1 MNLPK
6 KTANLQTHGLT
17 LADYAAE
24 KALPLAYLRQLGLRD
39 TKFRGF
45 PAISIPYADQLGR
58 ETCVRIR
65 MSLTGQRFCWR
76 AGAKPSPYGL
86 DRLEEA
92 RIAKTVILVEGESDA
107 QTLWHHQSPA
117 LGLPGASSWQ
127 ESWGNLLAGIDII
140 YVVIEPDQGGSA
152 LMAKL
157 AKSSLRDRI
166 LCIRLDG
173 HKDVSD
179 LHRHSPEHFVDALE
193 TAKKR
198 ALSLT
203 EIQNAVDQ
211 AQYEEDQ
218 KVCAKIA
225 KSRDILTLV
234 AESTVQSG
242 FVGETSTLK
251 FLYLAVTSRVLTRPI
266 SVVVKGPSSAGK
278 SAVVDRALSYFSEDA
293 YHCVSSMS
301 ERAMAY
307 SEEPLV
313 HRMLVVYEAAGM
325 KGEMASYLIRSLLS
339 EGRIRYE
346 TVEKTAEG
354 MRPRLI
360 EREGPTGLLVTT
372 TDLNLH
378 PENETRMFS
387 LLATDNA
394 EQTTAV
400 MASMARKHAGRLTLP
415 TDFGPWHAFQRC
427 LARGEVEV
435 TIPFAEAI
443 AAGIHPVAVRLRRDF
458 GALLHLVQAHAVLHR
473 ATRERDEQGRI
484 IAELADY
491 SAIYTLLDPILAD
504 GLGTSV
510 SVTMRETVRAVAC
523 IVAEQGAASITDV
536 AGALSLDTSAA
547 SRRVHAAIK
556 RGFLQNDE
564 LQPRRRARIVLDM
577 ALPAD
582 RGILPPPASLQV
594 CRANGSEP

>member
-1 MNLPK
+1 M
-6 KTANLQTHGLT
+6 AF
-17 LADYAAE
+17 
-24 KALPLAYLRQLGLRD
+24 LRQLGLRD
-39 TKFRGF
+39 TKFRGL
-45 PAISIPYADQLGR
+45 PAISISYADQLGR

-76 AGAKPSPYGL
+76 TGAKPSPYGL
-86 DRLEEA
+86 DRLEDA
-92 RIAKTVILVEGESDA
+92 RIAKTITLVEGDSDA
-107 QTLWHHQSPA
+107 QTLWHHELPA
-117 LGLPGASSWQ
+117 LGLPGATSWQ
-127 ESWGNLLAGIDII
+127 DSWGNLLAGIDSIF
-140 YVVIEPDQGGSA
+140 VVIEPDQGGSA

-157 AKSSLRDRI
+157 AKSALRDRI
-166 LCIRLDG
+166 RCIQLG
-173 HKDVSD
+173 VHKDVSE
-179 LHRHSPEHFVDALE
+179 LHRHEPEHFVAAMEAAKSRAVSLAEVQDA
-193 TAKKR
+193 A
-198 ALSLT
+198 
-203 EIQNAVDQ
+203 DQ
-211 AQYEEDQ
+211 AQQEEDQ
-218 KVCAKIA
+218 KLCAMIA
-225 KSRDILTLV
+225 HSPDILTLV
-234 AESTVQSG
+234 AESTMLSG

-251 FLYLAVTSRVLTRPI
+251 ILYLAVTSRVLARPI

-278 SAVVDRALSYFSEDA
+278 SAVVDCALSYFPQDA

-400 MASMARKHAGRLTLP
+400 MASMARKHAGRRTLS

-427 LARGEVEV
+427 IARGEVEV
-435 TIPFAEAI
+435 AIPFAEAI

-484 IAELADY
+484 IAEIADY

-510 SVTMRETVRAVAC
+510 SSTMRETVQAVAC
-523 IVAEQGAASITDV
+523 IAAEHGAASMTDV

-556 RGFLQNDE
+556 RGFLQNEE
-564 LQPRRRARIVLDM
+564 LQPRRRARVVLDM
-577 ALPAD
+577 ALPTD
-582 RGILPPPASLQV
+582 RGILPLPASLQV
-594 CRANGSEP
+594 CGANGSEP